1 LSEISHIRE
10 EDLELYA
17 FGLLPGSETAT
28 VNAHI
33 GGCHECSAKLAEA
46 LGNVAVLA
54 LAAEQE
60 TPPAAVKDRLL
71 ARIAAERGAT
81 EPVVETVA
89 SREMGRGVKLPPRWN
104 WWKWVLVPA
113 SAVLALFSAALYR
126 ENHILTDELREARRT
141 AADSERERLHVMG
154 LVNALSAKD
163 TETIRL
169 ASTQD
174 GIPVSGAVV
183 RYNKRLGRV
192 IYSAE
197 LPELP
202 GEKVYQMWLVPTS
215 GAPISAGTFLAGGA
229 RRTEPWEAE
238 VPANSEAKAF
248 AVTVEPA
255 GGVPKPTGKIILLGA
270 A

>member
-10 EDLELYA
+10 EDLELYS
-17 FGLLPGSETAT
+17 FGTLPEGETAA
-28 VNAHI
+28 VKAHVAV
-33 GGCHECSAKLAEA
+33 CRECSAKLAEA
-46 LGNVAVLA
+46 LGNIAVLA
-54 LAAEQE
+54 LAVEQE
-60 TPPAAVKDRLL
+60 TPPPAASDRLF

-81 EPVVETVA
+81 EPVVEAVGG
-89 SREMGRGVKLPPRWN
+89 REFGRQVKRPRGN
-104 WWKWVLVPA
+104 WWNWVLVPA
-113 SAVLALFSAALYR
+113 FTVVALFCAVLYR
-126 ENHILTDELREARRT
+126 ENHILTGELRDARRV
-141 AADSERERLHVMG
+141 AADFERERLHVMG

-169 ASTQD
+169 ASTKD
-174 GIPVSGAVV
+174 GIPGSAAVV

-197 LPELP
+197 VPELP
-202 GEKVYQMWLVPTS
+202 AEKVYQMWLVPTS

-229 RRTEPWEAE
+229 RRTEPWEGE
-238 VPANSEAKAF
+238 VPANSEPKAF
-248 AVTVEPA
+248 AVTVEPS

>member
-1 LSEISHIRE
+1 LSDISHIRE

-17 FGLLPGSETAT
+17 FGTLPEGETAA
-28 VNAHI
+28 VKAHFEV
-33 GGCHECSAKLAEA
+33 CRECSAKFAEA

-54 LAAEQE
+54 LAVEQE
-60 TPPAAVKDRLL
+60 RPSPAAKDRLF

-81 EPVVETVA
+81 EPGVETVGA
-89 SREMGRGVKLPPRWN
+89 RETGREVKRPRGN
-104 WWKWVLVPA
+104 WWNWVLVPA
-113 SAVLALFSAALYR
+113 LAVAVLFCAVLYR
-126 ENHILTDELREARRT
+126 ENRILTDELREARRV
-141 AADSERERLHVMG
+141 AADFERERLHVMG
-154 LVNALSAKD
+154 LVNVLSAKD

-169 ASTQD
+169 ASTKD
-174 GIPVSGAVV
+174 GIPGSDAVV

-202 GEKVYQMWLVPTS
+202 AEKAYQMWLVPTS
-215 GAPISAGTFLAGGA
+215 GAPISAGTFLAGGT
-229 RRTEPWEAE
+229 RGTEPWEAE
-238 VPANSEAKAF
+238 VPANSEAKVF